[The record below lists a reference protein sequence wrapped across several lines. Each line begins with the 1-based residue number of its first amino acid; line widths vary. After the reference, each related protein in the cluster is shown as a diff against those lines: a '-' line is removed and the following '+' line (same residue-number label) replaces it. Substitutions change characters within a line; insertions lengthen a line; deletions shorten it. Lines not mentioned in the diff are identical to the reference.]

1 MRQLIRLLEQHNHA
15 YYVMDA
21 PTISDAEYDH
31 LFHALKALEQ
41 QHPQLIQPDSP
52 ISKVGGEALGQF
64 ANIAH
69 AVPMLSLGNSFE
81 FADLQAFD
89 QRIRERLPNQSIEYE
104 LELKLDGLAVS
115 LIYQHG
121 QLIQAVTRGDGETG
135 EDITHNALTIRNLP
149 KVLAGQANTES
160 IPELL
165 EVRGEVLMPKK
176 GFEKLNRE
184 AVAKGEKTFAN
195 PRNAAA
201 GSLRQ
206 LDPKI
211 AASRPLAFY
220 AYGVARCEPVNTN
233 TTQYE
238 QLQWLTGFGF
248 AIAERQFVVDSIE
261 AAQEKYQQILTERPQ
276 LSVEI
281 DGMVVKVNSIRQ
293 QQQLGFLSREPR
305 WATAYKFP
313 AESAITTVEQ
323 IDWQVGRTGTLTP
336 VARLKP
342 VLVGGVTV
350 SNVTLHNIGEIYRLD
365 VRVGDTVSVHRAGDV
380 IPKVEKVWP
389 EFRPAYRTQKAIY
402 QNYFDVQ
409 KEIKK
414 LPQAKVLVHKRFR
427 ASRLFGQLRGVYFFC
442 ANNDIEAIAS
452 EVSKALEC
460 NGLESQVLKNLFHR
474 YVSGA
479 LPSSYYLWFTQ
490 QGFFLHTNFPKYTVL
505 KKIKTDN
512 VREVTVSMLHA
523 NFGKVFLPKRCP
535 VCQSPVVMPEGE
547 ALARCSGGLYCPA
560 QRVEAIRHFVSRKA
574 MDVDGLGDRWVE
586 GLQQIGLL
594 NNVADLYQLQQ
605 HREQLLGLEKMGEK
619 SVQNLL
625 DAIET
630 SKKTTLPR
638 LVYALGIRGVG
649 ETTARMLADQFQS
662 LDALM
667 AADVE
672 ALQKT
677 PDVGLVTAEWIF
689 DFFRAPHNREV
700 IDGLLAA
707 GITYPAPAPR
717 TRQQL
722 TGESWCVT
730 GTLAQFSRDQATQ
743 MLQSLGARVSGS
755 VSSKTKCV
763 LAGEKAGSKLAK
775 AEQLGVQVMNEAQFV
790 EFLAEHGV
798 DVGLFA

>member
-1 MRQLIRLLEQHNHA
+1 MTEQADLFAAETPATAPNPANTAITAQMRQLIRLLEQHNHA

-21 PTISDAEYDH
+21 PTISDGEYDH
-31 LFHALKALEQ
+31 LFHSLKALEQ
-41 QHPQLIQPDSP
+41 QHPHLIQPDSP
-52 ISKVGGEALGQF
+52 TSKVGGEALGQF
-64 ANIAH
+64 ANVAH
-69 AVPMLSLGNSFE
+69 VVPMLSLGNSFDLS
-81 FADLQAFD
+81 DLQAFD
-89 QRIRERLPNQSIEYE
+89 QRIRERLPNQKIEYE

-115 LIYQHG
+115 LTYQKG

-149 KVLAGQANTES
+149 KVLAGQADTQN

-184 AVAKGEKTFAN
+184 ALLKGEKTFAN

-220 AYGVARCEPVNTN
+220 AYSVARCEPI
-233 TTQYE
+233 QP
-238 QLQWLTGFGF
+238 QLQTQADQLSWLTGFGF

-261 AAQEKYQQILTERPQ
+261 KVQENYQQILSERPD

-281 DGMVVKVNSIRQ
+281 DGMVVKVNSLRQ

-389 EFRPAYRTQKAIY
+389 EFRPES
-402 QNYFDVQ
+402 VQ
-409 KEIKK
+409 
-414 LPQAKVLVHKRFR
+414 
-427 ASRLFGQLRGVYFFC
+427 G
-442 ANNDIEAIAS
+442 NDQH
-452 EVSKALEC
+452 V
-460 NGLESQVLKNLFHR
+460 R
-474 YVSGA
+474 
-479 LPSSYYLWFTQ
+479 LPS
-490 QGFFLHTNFPKYTVL
+490 
-505 KKIKTDN
+505 
-512 VREVTVSMLHA
+512 E
-523 NFGKVFLPKRCP
+523 CP
-535 VCQSPVVMPEGE
+535 VCQSPVLMPEGE

-594 NNVADLYQLQQ
+594 NNVADLYQLDQ

-625 DAIET
+625 DAIES

-638 LVYALGIRGVG
+638 LIYALGIRGVG
-649 ETTARMLADQFQS
+649 ENTSRMLADQFQT

-672 ALQKT
+672 SLQKT
-677 PDVGLVTAEWIF
+677 PEVGNITAEWIY
-689 DFFRAPHNREV
+689 DFFRAPHNRDV
-700 IDGLLAA
+700 IDRLISA
-707 GITYPAPAPR
+707 GIEYPAPAPR
-717 TRQQL
+717 TRQPL

-763 LAGEKAGSKLAK
+763 LAGEKAGSKLTK
-775 AEQLGVQVMNEAQFV
+775 AEQLGVPVINEAQFV
-790 EFLAEHGV
+790 DFLKEYEV
-798 DVGLFA
+798 DVGLFI